1 MKQAVILSRVPA
13 KRALKDLLSGGKT
26 RRALRSL
33 RMTALI
39 GE

>member
-1 MKQAVILSRVPA
+1 MKQAVILSRAPA
-13 KRALKDLLSGGKT
+13 KWALKDLLSVGKIL
-26 RRALRSL
+26 RSLRSL